1 MRVVS
6 IEYCTSWGYT
16 PKAVRLASIFL
27 ENKKNQIKE
36 VKIIPSSN
44 GVFEVKFDNELMFSK
59 IKEGRFPTDVEMN
72 EMTQQ
77 I

>member
-1 MRVVS
+1 
-6 IEYCTSWGYT
+6 
-16 PKAVRLASIFL
+16 L
-27 ENKKNQIKE
+27 
-36 VKIIPSSN
+36 KIIPSSN

-72 EMTQQ
+72 EMTQN